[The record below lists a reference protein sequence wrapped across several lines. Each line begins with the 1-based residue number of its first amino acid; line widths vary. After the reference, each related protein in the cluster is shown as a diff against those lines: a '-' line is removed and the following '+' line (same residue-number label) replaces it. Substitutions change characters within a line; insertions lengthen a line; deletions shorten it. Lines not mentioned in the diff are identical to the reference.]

1 MSSGP
6 RRSPIT
12 PTAGSWTHWWEAYL
26 QPAATR
32 PIRQPDRSGQAATA
46 DARVAEPGEHDC
58 DNHEDRGLVPLERPE
73 PAGWLVGNELAEVQ
87 PAHGCVAGLNAAVQA
102 SVSRRAADRGPGGCD
117 GAVVTD
123 RAGRR

>member
-32 PIRQPDRSGQAATA
+32 PVRQTDRSGQAATA
-46 DARVAEPGEHDC
+46 DARVAEPDEHDR
-58 DNHEDRGLVPLERPE
+58 DNHEDRGRVPLERPE
-73 PAGWLVGNELAEVQ
+73 PAGWLEGDELAAGQ
-87 PAHGCVAGLNAAVQA
+87 PAHACVAILNAAFQA
-102 SVSRRAADRGPGGCD
+102 SLRPRDGTRMPGGHD
-117 GAVVTD
+117 GL
-123 RAGRR
+123 GP